1 MAIKIKFD
9 NNNNAI
15 PPTLVLANRNG
26 NKLGYIPAR
35 NIVTADNLNE
45 YSELQ
50 FKVYKTENGTDYPL
64 WDDVQDFRLAW
75 CPEWNIYFEIYV
87 EIDESNSICKNV
99 TAKGLGEAELS
110 QVNLYNIEINTETDI
125 SRDDYKPTVLYDS
138 DDPDASL
145 LTRLLDKAPHY
156 SIDHV
161 DNSIKNIQ
169 RTFTFNDKTI
179 YDAFQEISEE
189 IGCIFI
195 FDSSD
200 VEGKPAR
207 KISVYDM
214 ETVCGTCG
222 YRGVFDGDTCP
233 SCGGTDLKH
242 GYGDDTTVFVTV
254 ENLAESINYSSD
266 VDSVK
271 NCFKVEGG
279 DDLMSATVI
288 NCNPNGSAYIW
299 NLTDAVRADMSDEL
313 RTKLAQYDSLYADYR
328 DAHVTT
334 LDSDIVSAY
343 NALVRKYNAIID
355 ADSGIKH
362 ERFKEI
368 STSITGYPNLLNAL
382 YETIDMQ
389 LFLESVLMPGVDI
402 GSSAAD
408 EVAKLNHLS
417 SLQFVAVKSN
427 NYSLNTASNAVI
439 ALAKTYLDDGYAVKI
454 KPGST
459 SLTGS
464 VWKGVLTVTGYS
476 DSDDTANT
484 NQISLTVTSDYIT
497 YVKQNLTKTLHNG
510 VDGPSDITE
519 LFKLDQD
526 EFIQEIKK
534 YCLASLISFRD
545 ACQACMNILIEQNST
560 QNASGVNLYGTVYVP
575 YYNKY
580 NALQSEINLRNNE
593 IAIVTGAY
601 DSQGMLSV
609 NGMQTIISDANA
621 AIQNTLNFENF
632 VGETLWKEFVS
643 YRREQ
648 LYSNDNYISD
658 GLDNKELFDRAREL
672 IEAAAKELYKSSHL
686 QHSITATL
694 QNLLFMKEFQP
705 IVDYFCVGNWIR
717 LRVDGEI
724 YKLRLI
730 SYQIDHDNPAS
741 LAVEFSDIIRTAD
754 GTSDLESI
762 VNQASSMATSYDSV
776 MHQASKGKQSKDEMD
791 VWVDKG
797 LSLTLM
803 KIMSNAENQ
812 KLLIDENGVLARQYD
827 DITEDYDDKQL
838 RIINRGIYMTDDAWR
853 TMRSGIGDFV
863 YYDPETGAEVQS
875 YGVIADTLVGK
886 LMLSNKVYVYNRG
899 GSIKLDENGLTL
911 VSTKNGVFDVFKV
924 KSRATAQWG
933 TDASANMKYVV
944 SHYVASRSLSEETVD
959 VYVQATEP
967 DANEANVN
975 DLFVDST
982 TNKVYYCSG
991 TDGNHT
997 WTEYKASSQAE
1008 TDYTISWTDGG
1019 YISDSDGSLIPYQD
1033 WIYTDF
1039 VALGN
1044 TEAIEITTTS
1054 PDNLQY
1060 NALYKEDQSFHSNLM
1075 AGTTTIIPS
1084 DAKYFR
1090 LSTRNNR
1097 TVTAK
1102 AVGAPSVITGLS
1114 IGKYQL
1120 MVYEDAPS
1128 TFEPGDW
1135 WYEPTG
1141 DTLEIAQSVS
1151 GDEDVIWM
1159 DNAGNAHF
1167 KGTIDAA
1174 NGSFTGAV
1182 TATSLTIADGAEEM
1196 DISDYVA
1203 SMSVATF
1210 AQDAEPTEGMR
1221 DGDIWCDTND
1231 NNKLY
1236 RYDAE
1241 EEEWVE
1247 ITSESMGFNIYGHG
1261 SDPHRYR
1268 VDINPYVGIKVSDQ
1282 NGSYF
1287 QATSDK
1293 LGFYTIGGTALMEI
1307 YGGNAYFSGNIQAA
1321 NLPTNGS
1328 GYITFG
1334 GVSGSGFYS
1343 DASHNM
1349 HVSNL
1354 TIDNGCNIGNNI
1366 TITTNTLM
1374 NANDVPMDGPFLR
1387 DHRTVIGYGPY
1398 INGFALQ
1405 SSSYVDGSNV
1415 ASIFEAYADVGHM
1428 LTVQG
1433 YGETKFCVTSRD
1445 GITCAKFSDDV
1456 YAEIAS
1462 HIGGGGGSV
1471 TITNRLT
1478 SGTRICTINS
1488 TDIYAPSITINA
1500 IQTSGTQIATINGT
1514 SIYAPSGGGGSYSA
1528 GNGISISSNAISVNY
1543 GSGLGISNGKL
1554 YVTSVPTTNTH
1565 VEYGTVSFSGN
1576 NSSRITFS
1584 SSFSSV
1590 PSITVTPVGSANTFS
1605 SGFFYAVYDRS
1616 SATYGDGTGFRI
1628 YKDNSASVTF
1638 CWIAAGT

>member
-1 MAIKIKFD
+1 MAIQIKFD

-45 YSELQ
+45 YSELT
-50 FKVYKTENGTDYPL
+50 FKVYKTENGTDYHL

-75 CPEWNIYFEIYV
+75 CPEWNVYFEIYV

-99 TAKGLGEAELS
+99 TAKSLGEAELS

-161 DNSIKNIQ
+161 DDSIKNIQ

-242 GYGDDTTVFVTV
+242 GYGDDTTIFVTV

-313 RTKLAQYDSLYADYR
+313 RAKLAQYDSLYADYR
-328 DAHVTT
+328 DTHVTT

-362 ERFKEI
+362 ERFNEI

-439 ALAKTYLDDGYAVKI
+439 ALAKTYLDDGYAVKV

-519 LFKLDQD
+519 LFKLDQA

-672 IEAAAKELYKSSHL
+672 IEAATKELYKSSHL

-694 QNLLFMKEFQP
+694 ENLLFMKEFQP

-791 VWVDKG
+791 VWVDRG

-838 RIINRGIYMTDDAWR
+838 RIINRGIYMTDDAWK

-911 VSTKNGVFDVFKV
+911 VSTKNGVSDVFKV

-933 TDASANMKYVV
+933 TAASASMKNVV
-944 SHYVASRSLSEETVD
+944 SSYVSDKSLADATVD

-967 DANEANVN
+967 DASEANAN

-982 TNKVYYCSG
+982 TNKVYYCDASG
-991 TDGNHT
+991 EENV
-997 WTEYKASSQAE
+997 WTQYGSS
-1008 TDYTISWTDGG
+1008 TIS
-1019 YISDSDGSLIPYQD
+1019 
-1033 WIYTDF
+1033 
-1039 VALGN
+1039 
-1044 TEAIEITTTS
+1044 
-1054 PDNLQY
+1054 
-1060 NALYKEDQSFHSNLM
+1060 
-1075 AGTTTIIPS
+1075 
-1084 DAKYFR
+1084 
-1090 LSTRNNR
+1090 
-1097 TVTAK
+1097 
-1102 AVGAPSVITGLS
+1102 GLS

-1128 TFEPGDW
+1128 KFEPGDW
-1135 WYEPTG
+1135 WYEPTS
-1141 DTLEIAQSVS
+1141 DTLEIAKSVS

-1182 TATSLTIADGAEEM
+1182 TATSLSIVDGSTDVDIDDYIAA
-1196 DISDYVA
+1196 
-1203 SMSVATF
+1203 MSVTTF
-1210 AQDAEPTEGMR
+1210 AQDSEPTEGMTE
-1221 DGDIWCDTND
+1221 GDIWCDTGDD
-1231 NNKLY
+1231 NRLY
-1236 RYDAE
+1236 RYDGQD
-1241 EEEWVE
+1241 WVE
-1247 ITSESMGFNIYGHG
+1247 ISSESLGFNVSGTSMY
-1261 SDPHRYR
+1261 YNR
-1268 VDINPYVGIKVSDQ
+1268 VDINSSVGIKVSDQ
-1282 NGSYF
+1282 YGSYF
-1287 QATSDK
+1287 QATSNK

-1307 YGGNAYFSGNIQAA
+1307 SGGNAYFSGSISSSTISASSISAA
-1321 NLPTNGS
+1321 SFTDSNGS
-1328 GYITFG
+1328 KLSFG
-1334 GVSGSGFYS
+1334 NQTGFYQS
-1343 DASHNM
+1343 SGAM
-1349 HVSNL
+1349 HVDNL
-1354 TIDNGCNIGNNI
+1354 TIDGNCTIGGTLSAVTGTFGGSNNLGIGAEI
-1366 TITTNTLM
+1366 TSDGVIRFVSKNLPVSGNQYQYETYIGGGDQIFLASPLWMQYQDATMTNYGIVQFSYDQD
-1374 NANDVPMDGPFLR
+1374 NS
-1387 DHRTVIGYGPY
+1387 GYRY
-1398 INGFALQ
+1398 INL
-1405 SSSYVDGSNV
+1405 DISNRKGA
-1415 ASIFEAYADVGHM
+1415 ASGIRSHIFTIYR
-1428 LTVQG
+1428 
-1433 YGETKFCVTSRD
+1433 GE
-1445 GITCAKFSDDV
+1445 ITNAKFSDTV
-1456 YAEIAS
+1456 YADIAS
-1462 HIGGGGGSV
+1462 HIGGGGGGV

-1488 TDIYAPSITINA
+1488 TDIYAPSITVNA

-1514 SIYAPSGGGGSYSA
+1514 SIYAPSGGGVTITNRLTTGTRICTINSTDIYAPSGGGS
-1528 GNGISISSNAISVNY
+1528 V
-1543 GSGLGISNGKL
+1543 SGGTIVS
-1554 YVTSVPTTNTH
+1554 
-1565 VEYGTVSFSGN
+1565 GTVTVGSVSSGAYVDKDISFSGFTSAPTIIATIRTN
-1576 NSSRITFS
+1576 
-1584 SSFSSV
+1584 
-1590 PSITVTPVGSANTFS
+1590 ANTHPEGLGSCTVYITTKS
-1605 SGFFYAVYDRS
+1605 STGATLRFANNDTHTRS
-1616 SATYGDGTGFRI
+1616 PYI
-1628 YKDNSASVTF
+1628 E
-1638 CWIAAGT
+1638 WIAFGS

>member
-50 FKVYKTENGTDYPL
+50 FKVYKTENNTDYPL

-75 CPEWNIYFEIYV
+75 CPEWDVYFEIYV
-87 EIDESNSICKNV
+87 EIDETNSICKNV
-99 TAKGLGEAELS
+99 TAKSLGEAELS

-161 DNSIKNIQ
+161 DDSIKNIQ

-200 VEGKPAR
+200 DEGKPAR

-242 GYGDDTTVFVTV
+242 GYGDDTTIFVTV

-328 DAHVTT
+328 DTHVTT
-334 LDSDIVSAY
+334 LDSNTVSAY

-362 ERFKEI
+362 ERFNEI

-519 LFKLDQD
+519 LFKLDQA

-672 IEAAAKELYKSSHL
+672 IEAATKELYKSSHL

-694 QNLLFMKEFQP
+694 ENLLFMKEFQP

-791 VWVDKG
+791 VWVDRG

-838 RIINRGIYMTDDAWR
+838 RIINRGIYMTDDAWK

-911 VSTKNGVFDVFKV
+911 VSTKNGVSDVFKV

-933 TDASANMKYVV
+933 TAASASMKNVV
-944 SHYVASRSLSEETVD
+944 SSYVSDKSLADATVD

-967 DANEANVN
+967 DASEANAN

-982 TNKVYYCSG
+982 TNKVYYCDASG
-991 TDGNHT
+991 EENV
-997 WTEYKASSQAE
+997 WTQYGSS
-1008 TDYTISWTDGG
+1008 TIS
-1019 YISDSDGSLIPYQD
+1019 
-1033 WIYTDF
+1033 
-1039 VALGN
+1039 
-1044 TEAIEITTTS
+1044 
-1054 PDNLQY
+1054 
-1060 NALYKEDQSFHSNLM
+1060 
-1075 AGTTTIIPS
+1075 
-1084 DAKYFR
+1084 
-1090 LSTRNNR
+1090 
-1097 TVTAK
+1097 
-1102 AVGAPSVITGLS
+1102 GLS

-1128 TFEPGDW
+1128 KFEPGDW
-1135 WYEPTG
+1135 WYEPTS
-1141 DTLEIAQSVS
+1141 DTLEIAKSVS

-1182 TATSLTIADGAEEM
+1182 TATSLTIVNGST
-1196 DISDYVA
+1196 DIDIDDYIA
-1203 SMSVATF
+1203 AMSIATY
-1210 AQDAEPTEGMR
+1210 AQDEEPTEGMH
-1221 DGDIWCDTND
+1221 DGDLWCDTAD
-1231 NNKLY
+1231 GNKLY
-1236 RYDAE
+1236 RYDGE
-1241 EEEWVE
+1241 NEEWVDVQDE
-1247 ITSESMGFNIYGHG
+1247 DIATAYATANGVKNGTDGIDFYTSATHYYTDTYG
-1261 SDPHRYR
+1261 R
-1268 VDINPYVGIKVSDQ
+1268 VYNANKVTINSTVGVKVL
-1282 NGSYF
+1282 GTTGEYF
-1287 QATSDK
+1287 QATSGSM
-1293 LGFYTIGGTALMEI
+1293 GFYDRSGNALM
-1307 YGGNAYFSGNIQAA
+1307 YVSGGNATFTGRIQATEGYFSGNIYAA
-1321 NLPTNGS
+1321 NLASTSTMTFNGS
-1328 GYITFG
+1328 Q
-1334 GVSGSGFYS
+1334 GFYYS
-1343 DASHNM
+1343 GGM
-1349 HVSNL
+1349 HVNNL
-1354 TIDNGCNIGNNI
+1354 TIDGN
-1366 TITTNTLM
+1366 
-1374 NANDVPMDGPFLR
+1374 
-1387 DHRTVIGYGPY
+1387 
-1398 INGFALQ
+1398 
-1405 SSSYVDGSNV
+1405 
-1415 ASIFEAYADVGHM
+1415 
-1428 LTVQG
+1428 
-1433 YGETKFCVTSRD
+1433 
-1445 GITCAKFSDDV
+1445 
-1456 YAEIAS
+1456 
-1462 HIGGGGGSV
+1462 
-1471 TITNRLT
+1471 
-1478 SGTRICTINS
+1478 CTIKGALDGATGTFSGNLSANVS
-1488 TDIYAPSITINA
+1488 TFKQ
-1500 IQTSGTQIATINGT
+1500 IQTSGVTTAGSYTTIANNGFRMYNPTYGMRIRASTFYTTGEEYTKEWGSLQLFRGEIGENPDGTAVLKSDDSAVSHLNPLGLEVGKRKDNQRYDGNIYCCNVYAEKYYIGNET
-1514 SIYAPSGGGGSYSA
+1514 SYAEFSGGGGSSITVSATDYVSDPNAIAIGSITINGRTTNYKMPPATQSYYGMVKYDNSTIKVNSSGQLYVASGGGGGTSYSA
-1528 GNGISISSNAISVNY
+1528 GDGISISSNTISVDY

-1554 YVTSVPTTNTH
+1554 YVTSVPTTNVR
-1565 VEYGTVSFSGN
+1565 VEYGT
-1576 NSSRITFS
+1576 I
-1584 SSFSSV
+1584 SFSSEDTTV
-1590 PSITVTPVGSANTFS
+1590 SFTNSFSSTPTVTVTLVKAESVNIGYSVHGRTT
-1605 SGFFYAVYDRS
+1605 SGFQLSKKGDTSSRS
-1616 SATYGDGTGFRI
+1616 
-1628 YKDNSASVTF
+1628 F
-1638 CWIAAGT
+1638 CWIAVGT